1 MSQQKIL
8 VTGASGKLG
17 QQVVSY
23 LLEDFKLAPG
33 QLIVTSRRAESLQHL
48 AAKGVEVREA
58 DLSQPDSLVAA
69 FEGADKLL
77 LISIDASGPRT
88 QAHLNAVEAAQGAGV
103 KHISY
108 TSMPEALQSPL
119 VFAHEHQATE
129 KAIMQ
134 SGIASA
140 TILRNNWY
148 FENLP
153 EYFASIFQTG
163 FWLTSSG
170 LGQVAELSRQDLAY
184 AAAASLMHESQGKH
198 TLSLNGVESLTHE
211 QMAKQIDEVLG
222 TSIQVV
228 QLSDE
233 DYQAKLE
240 SFELP
245 KAIVYL
251 CVTMDEH
258 NRAGHSDGDST
269 DFEALTG
276 KKPMSF
282 KAWLEAN
289 KTQLQN
295 LVK

>member
-8 VTGASGKLG
+8 VTGATGKLG
-17 QQVVSY
+17 QQVVSF
-23 LLEDFKLAPG
+23 LLEDFKLAPS

-58 DLSQPDSLVAA
+58 DFSQPDSLAAA
-69 FEGADKLL
+69 FKGADKLL

-88 QAHLNAVEAAQGAGV
+88 QAHLNAVEAAKVAGV
-103 KHISY
+103 EYISY
-108 TSMPEALQSPL
+108 TSMPQAQQSPV

-129 KAIMQ
+129 EAIMQ

-170 LGQVAELSRQDLAY
+170 LGQVAELSRKDLAY
-184 AAAASLMHESQGKH
+184 AAAASLINENQGKR

-211 QMAKQIDEVLG
+211 QMAKQINEVLG

-233 DYQAKLE
+233 NYQAKLE

-245 KAIVYL
+245 KPIVDL
-251 CVTMDEH
+251 CVTMDKH
-258 NRAGHSDGDST
+258 NRAGYSDGNSV

-282 KAWLEAN
+282 KAWLEVN
-289 KTQLQN
+289 KTQLLN